1 LVILLARLSAPELAA
16 GVAGQIR
23 RDSVRNGVSLE
34 NVRLPAKAG
43 LHDEIIRA
51 SIELGSELGE
61 DGMTMRAIAS
71 RLRISATGLYQ
82 HFESKASILREIRF
96 HGVRMLQGE
105 LLAASTASDDRQRLR
120 DLACAYV
127 AFARANP
134 WLYKVLFLDEELD
147 WSTMPD
153 DERHEAL
160 MPMATTGAT
169 FRAGIEHG
177 VFRADLDPEQAVLLT
192 WASLHGL
199 AALMLHGRISDGHP
213 AYPVPDLEQFIELF
227 VENLVRAFLLAP
239 TTARPA

>member
-1 LVILLARLSAPELAA
+1 M
-16 GVAGQIR
+16 
-23 RDSVRNGVSLE
+23 
-34 NVRLPAKAG
+34 RLPAKAG

-71 RLRISATGLYQ
+71 RLGISATGLYQ

-96 HGVRMLQGE
+96 HGVRMLQSE
-105 LLAASTASDDRQRLR
+105 LEAASAASDDAQRLR
-120 DLACAYV
+120 ELACAYV
-127 AFARANP
+127 RFARSNP

-147 WSTMPD
+147 WSTLPEE
-153 DERHEAL
+153 ERHQAL
-160 MPMATTGAT
+160 MPMATAGAT

-177 VFRADLDPEQAVLLT
+177 VFRADLDAEQAVLLI

-213 AYPVPDLEQFIELF
+213 AFPVPDVEQFIELF
-227 VENLVRAFLLAP
+227 VENLVRGFQVRDA
-239 TTARPA
+239 TT